1 MICLYSNI
9 ENDKI
14 KKKKYT
20 IKEVCFMDYDKKVIV
35 SVNNKLESAMK
46 ELESLDN
53 CGHEETIQL
62 ICEKIK
68 ETIINLDALSKEE

>member
-1 MICLYSNI
+1 
-9 ENDKI
+9 
-14 KKKKYT
+14 
-20 IKEVCFMDYDKKVIV
+20 MDYDKKVIV

-46 ELESLDN
+46 ELQSLDN
-53 CGHEETIQL
+53 CGHEESIQL